1 MLQLH
6 KMTMKQSTHDPSKN
20 QSSLFAQACLAM
32 YVCLFLCYSHYAHA
46 ESTNRIVKWKD
57 DKGVT
62 HYGDRIPA
70 QYSNRENSIINRQG
84 VTIQH
89 NKPVN
94 QQEQTE
100 DIAKLERDKKDRAL
114 LGAFTNAREI
124 DLARDR
130 NIQLDLIALE
140 NLQQEKNNSQKQLAV
155 SKNLAANF
163 SNKKKPIP
171 EDLNADMIK
180 NMADIKKIDQRITE
194 RKQVIEDTRNRFNE
208 DKKRY
213 LELKHQSPSEPAE
226 TPLNPTATS
235 RPTGASNQ

>member
-32 YVCLFLCYSHYAHA
+32 YVCLFLCYSHYARA

-62 HYGDRIPA
+62 HYGDRIPP

-114 LGAFTNAREI
+114 LDAFTNAREI

-140 NLQQEKNNSQKQLAV
+140 NLQQEKNNSQKQLAI
-155 SKNLAANF
+155 SKNLAANLA
-163 SNKKKPIP
+163 NKKKPIP

-213 LELKHQSPSEPAE
+213 LELKHQSPSKPSE
-226 TPLNPTATS
+226 TLINPSATS
-235 RPTGASNQ
+235 HPAGASNQ